1 MFHARRTPLKNPR
14 FVCDLGTKSK
24 LEMHQ
29 KGEPQQIT
37 AKNTGKSKHQRKATP
52 QKDICLAV
60 GSQKRLPKR
69 DPLKHYNKNMY
80 LVRFLVL
87 EGASGH

>member
-1 MFHARRTPLKNPR
+1 MFHARRKPLKNPR
-14 FVCDLGTKSK
+14 CVHDLGTKSE

-29 KGEPQQIT
+29 KGGPQQMT
-37 AKNTGKSKHQRKATP
+37 TKSRDKKNSRKTIP

-69 DPLKHYNKNMY
+69 DLLKHYNKNMY